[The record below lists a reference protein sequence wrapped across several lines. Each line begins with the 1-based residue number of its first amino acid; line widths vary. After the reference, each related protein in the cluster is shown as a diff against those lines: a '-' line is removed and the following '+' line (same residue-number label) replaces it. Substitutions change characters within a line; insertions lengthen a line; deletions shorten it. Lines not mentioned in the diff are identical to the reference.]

1 MPFSNMKSQLLGEMT
16 DSGAEAGN
24 TQADYWEKIPGYIK
38 AKA

>member
-1 MPFSNMKSQLLGEMT
+1 MLFSSMKLQLLGKMT

-38 AKA
+38 AKT